1 MIVVSTEKTLVPIE
15 VRWDNKEQT
24 IVRMNIDPPVT
35 WSEFDTAVD
44 ESVQM
49 AKSVPHLV
57 FVVLQPNNIPMPR
70 TDNPIPHMQRV
81 FRLLPDNVKLFNVVM
96 GTSGYFERSIINT
109 IGRIAM
115 NKKLRVVSTE
125 EQAYQIIAAQPA
137 RV

>member
-70 TDNPIPHMQRV
+70 TDNLIPHMQRV
-81 FRLLPDNVKLFNVVM
+81 YRLFQDNVRLCSRDM
-96 GTSGYFERSIINT
+96 GTTGFSVRFLI
-109 IGRIAM
+109 
-115 NKKLRVVSTE
+115 
-125 EQAYQIIAAQPA
+125 
-137 RV
+137 